1 MPYYVIRTSPTT
13 SPTPAPNRHVVSEA
27 DTLKDA
33 RAKANALVCAEG
45 DTIEVVRVHDSFVA
59 KRGPVVLC
67 RQAVADEPEV
77 VATEPAP
84 SAEPAVAS

>member
-1 MPYYVIRTSPTT
+1 MPYYVIKTT
-13 SPTPAPNRHVVSEA
+13 QVNS
-27 DTLKDA
+27 
-33 RAKANALVCAEG
+33 ALNITMRSVVCAAESLKEARTKAEAVQREEG
-45 DTIEVVRVHDSFVA
+45 DIIETVRVHDSFVA